1 MSGRPGISQRAVAAA
16 SLGGCGRLQAASSAY
31 DVKWR
36 LAYAEA
42 NPDNARYEPMNPTPI
57 SKIII
62 KRFRSFPSAVF
73 EMDNPVFVVGRNG
86 SGKSNLA
93 NVFDFVAK
101 AMSSPLQ
108 AVFDGVGG
116 ISAVRN
122 RSSVKSAPPNMGL
135 AFEFGAFNGVE
146 GGRFAFEVR
155 ALPNYG
161 FRIVHEQCVVRT
173 KNGARWWFDRGDTS
187 KENAWNSNAAGLT
200 PALEPTALALPL
212 VGGDER
218 FAPVFKLL
226 GAMRVYS
233 IEPAK
238 LREMQDPDSGLAL
251 KSDGSNAASVLQEL
265 TRDRASQTRDEIH
278 QFLEAI
284 APGTSSVVPKK
295 HGNKLSMTFTQTW
308 GEDKSKRLSFDAFSM
323 SDGTLRSLGLIMA
336 IFQKPSPSVLV
347 IEEPEATIH
356 PGALGAVLDLIR
368 RASRTMQ
375 VVVTTHS
382 PELLD
387 ANWITDQNLRIV
399 SWQEGAS
406 HLLLPSAATRE
417 AMRSH
422 LMGAGELLRSNALQ
436 PEELFASDKTLRSG
450 DLFESL
456 A

>member
-1 MSGRPGISQRAVAAA
+1 
-16 SLGGCGRLQAASSAY
+16 
-31 DVKWR
+31 
-36 LAYAEA
+36 
-42 NPDNARYEPMNPTPI
+42 MNPTPI
-57 SKIII
+57 TKIII

-93 NVFDFVAK
+93 DVFGFVAD

-108 AVFDGVGG
+108 AVFDRKGG
-116 ISAVRN
+116 IAAVRN
-122 RSSVKSAPPNMGL
+122 RSSAKSAPPIMGL
-135 AFEFGAFNGVE
+135 AFEFGSFNGID
-146 GGRFAFEVR
+146 GGRFAFEVK

-161 FRIVHEQCVVRT
+161 FRIVREQCLVR
-173 KNGARWWFDRGDTS
+173 KKDGARWWFDRADPSSGS
-187 KENAWNSNAAGLT
+187 AWKSNADGLT

-226 GAMRVYS
+226 GTMRVYS

-251 KSDGSNAASVLQEL
+251 KPDGGNAASVLQEL
-265 TRDRASQTRDEIH
+265 TRDRASPMREEIH

-308 GEDKSKRLSFDAFSM
+308 GDCKKLTFDAFSM

-336 IFQKPSPSVLV
+336 VFQKPSPSVLV

-368 RASRTMQ
+368 RASKTMQ

-387 ANWITDQNLRIV
+387 AKWITDDNLRIV

-422 LMGAGELLRSNALQ
+422 LMGAGELLRSNALH
-436 PEELFASDKTLRSG
+436 PEDLFADDETLRSG
-450 DLFESL
+450 SLFESL